1 VTIADRMVLDASV
14 AIALLRAE
22 PAAIEVA
29 RVIAARAGE
38 GSLVVPDHFWLEVQN
53 VLVRRHRWDA
63 DAVVEAFRLLD
74 ELGIE
79 TAPIDRPLALLS
91 LDRMT
96 ATGLTAYDAA
106 YLALAE
112 IEDAVLV
119 TLDEDLASAA
129 GDRGMVPG
137 RHATGERRAAYP
149 AQAAPR
155 WADHGRY
162 LADLRSALATG

>member
-1 VTIADRMVLDASV
+1 MVLDASV

-22 PAAIEVA
+22 PAAADIA
-29 RVIAARAGE
+29 RMLATRAGE
-38 GSLVVPDHFWLEVQN
+38 GSMMVPDHFWLEVEN

-63 DAVVEAFRLLD
+63 DAVVEAFRWLD

-79 TAPIDRPLALLS
+79 TAPVDRPLALLA
-91 LDRMT
+91 LDRMA
-96 ATGLTAYDAA
+96 ATGLTSYDAA

-112 IEDAVLV
+112 IDDGMLV

-137 RHATGERRAAYP
+137 RHATGERRAPYP
-149 AQAAPR
+149 AAAAPR
-155 WADHGRY
+155 WAEHGRY
-162 LADLRSALATG
+162 LANLRAGGT